1 METPVLVYQ
10 RVNQGI
16 AWPRRCAEHLI
27 DAHVTGTVITI
38 PGRGTSFSSMAI
50 CKAYFSGLNF
60 REYPQQNMAR
70 NMVLTVTFTYLHQLD
85 PEDLPLITI
94 INHY

>member
-1 METPVLVYQ
+1 MEPPVLVYQ

-27 DAHVTGTVITI
+27 DAHVTGTVII
-38 PGRGTSFSSMAI
+38 LAEERVSSMAI